1 MRPAGWTPRP
11 EPAPHSGVWI
21 WMRTLL
27 LAATLLL
34 VPRLGVSQV
43 TIVDE
48 GSFTVTRD
56 GHTGREDF
64 RIVRT
69 TGANGP
75 VLVASG
81 AAVLGSGRTTT
92 ALRTDTSGV
101 PLAYQLEEREA
112 GQVRQR
118 VNVQQARG
126 RISARV
132 RSPRGES
139 AREYF
144 MTDGMLVLDEDA
156 VHLYYF
162 VLMHP
167 DLPTVTLVRPRTNV
181 VGELHVSSRGEERLE
196 IGGTSITARHYVL
209 TDDVGSRDVWID
221 AKGRVLR
228 VDAPALRMT
237 ALRDSIPGDS

>member
-1 MRPAGWTPRP
+1 MRDALLRGDLNPGS
-11 EPAPHSGVWI
+11 HSGVWMS
-21 WMRTLL
+21 MRTLL
-27 LAATLLL
+27 LAAAL
-34 VPRLGVSQV
+34 VLMPRLGVSQV

-56 GHTGREDF
+56 GRTGREDF

-81 AAVLGSGRTTT
+81 TAVLGSGRTTT
-92 ALRTDTSGV
+92 ALRTDTGGV

-126 RISARV
+126 RISARAQ
-132 RSPRGES
+132 SPRGES

-144 MTDGMLVLDEDA
+144 MKDGMLVLDEDA

-167 DLPTVTLVRPRTNV
+167 ELAAVTLVRPRTNV
-181 VGELHVSSRGEERLE
+181 VGELRVSSRGEGPLE

-209 TDDVGSRDVWID
+209 TDAAGRRDVWID

-228 VDAPALRMT
+228 VDAPALGIT
-237 ALRDSIPGDS
+237 ALRDSIPSDG